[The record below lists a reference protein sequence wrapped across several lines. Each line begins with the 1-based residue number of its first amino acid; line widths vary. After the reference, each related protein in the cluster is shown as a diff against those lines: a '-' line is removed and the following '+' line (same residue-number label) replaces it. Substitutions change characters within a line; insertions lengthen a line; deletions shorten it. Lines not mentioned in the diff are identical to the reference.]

1 MTGLIF
7 AMHRVPQFLAAL
19 AFAVTAVVMT
29 SPAPASASPA
39 AAPVTAPA
47 KCPAFELSDAVK
59 EPLVFHARVTG
70 PGKATKKGGPVVY
83 PVTVVKALKGVT
95 GGSSLDVALN
105 PGVCQKKSLTANEDY
120 YFFVQK
126 KGDTI
131 LAAGSV
137 PRVEEY
143 TDKLQ
148 AEIAKE
154 FPDVIAPEPQ
164 QVSFSE
170 PASPEGQKLVEVA
183 APGVVLVVVG
193 LLGLIIVM
201 ILGRRKAT

>member
-1 MTGLIF
+1 
-7 AMHRVPQFLAAL
+7 
-19 AFAVTAVVMT
+19 
-29 SPAPASASPA
+29 
-39 AAPVTAPA
+39 
-47 KCPAFELSDAVK
+47 
-59 EPLVFHARVTG
+59 VTG

-131 LAAGSV
+131 LAAGSA

-154 FPDVIAPEPQ
+154 FPEVIAPEPQ

-201 ILGRRKAT
+201 ILGRRRAA

>member
-7 AMHRVPQFLAAL
+7 AMRRVPQFLAAL
-19 AFAVTAVVMT
+19 ALVVTAVATT
-29 SPAPASASPA
+29 SPAPASA
-39 AAPVTAPA
+39 APITAPA
-47 KCPAFELSDAVK
+47 KCPAFKLSDAVK

-131 LAAGSV
+131 LAAGSA

-154 FPDVIAPEPQ
+154 FPEVIAPEPQ

-183 APGVVLVVVG
+183 APGVVLLVVG

-201 ILGRRKAT
+201 ILGRRKSA

>member
-7 AMHRVPQFLAAL
+7 AMRRVPQFLAAVAL
-19 AFAVTAVVMT
+19 AATAAVMT

-47 KCPAFELSDAVK
+47 KCPAFKLSDAVK

-131 LAAGSV
+131 LAAGSA

-154 FPDVIAPEPQ
+154 FPEVIAPEPQ

-183 APGVVLVVVG
+183 APGVVLIVVG

-201 ILGRRKAT
+201 ILGRRRAA

>member
-7 AMHRVPQFLAAL
+7 AMRRVPQLLAAVAL
-19 AFAVTAVVMT
+19 AATAAVMT
-29 SPAPASASPA
+29 SPAPASAAPA
-39 AAPVTAPA
+39 TSTVTAPA
-47 KCPAFELSDAVK
+47 KCPAFKVSDAVK

-70 PGKATKKGGPVVY
+70 PGKATKSAGQVVY
-83 PVTVVKALKGVT
+83 PVTVVKALRGVT
-95 GGSSLDVALN
+95 GGSNLRVTLN
-105 PGVCQKKSLTANEDY
+105 PGPCQKKSLTTQEDY

-131 LAAGSV
+131 LAAGSA

-154 FPDVIAPEPQ
+154 FPEVIAPEPQ

-170 PASPEGQKLVEVA
+170 PASPEGQKLVELA
-183 APGVVLVVVG
+183 APGVALVVVG
-193 LLGLIIVM
+193 ILGLIIVM
-201 ILGRRKAT
+201 ILGRRKAA

>member
-1 MTGLIF
+1 LIF
-7 AMHRVPQFLAAL
+7 AMRRVPQFLAAVAL
-19 AFAVTAVVMT
+19 AATAMVTT
-29 SPAPASASPA
+29 SPAPAS

-47 KCPAFELSDAVK
+47 KCPAFKLSDAVK

-70 PGKATKKGGPVVY
+70 AGKATKKGGPVVY

-95 GGSSLDVALN
+95 GGSSLEVALN

-154 FPDVIAPEPQ
+154 FPEVIAPEPQ

-183 APGVVLVVVG
+183 APGVALVVVG

-201 ILGRRKAT
+201 ILGRRKAA

>member
-1 MTGLIF
+1 VTGLIF
-7 AMHRVPQFLAAL
+7 AMRRVPQFLAAL
-19 AFAVTAVVMT
+19 ALAVTAVVTT
-29 SPAPASASPA
+29 SPAPASAAPA
-39 AAPVTAPA
+39 MAPA
-47 KCPAFELSDAVK
+47 KCPAFVLSDAVE

-70 PGKATKKGGPVVY
+70 AGKATRKGGPVVY

-95 GGSSLDVALN
+95 GGSNLKVTLN
-105 PGVCQKKSLTANEDY
+105 PGVCQKKSLTTNEDY

-131 LAAGSV
+131 LAAGSL

-154 FPDVIAPEPQ
+154 FPEVIAPEPQ

-170 PASPEGQKLVEVA
+170 PASPEDQKLVEVA

-201 ILGRRKAT
+201 ILGRRKSA

>member
-7 AMHRVPQFLAAL
+7 AMRRVPQFLAAVAL
-19 AFAVTAVVMT
+19 AATAAVMT

-47 KCPAFELSDAVK
+47 KCPAFKLSDAVK

-131 LAAGSV
+131 LAAGSA

-154 FPDVIAPEPQ
+154 FPEVIAPEPQ

-183 APGVVLVVVG
+183 APGVVLIVVG

-201 ILGRRKAT
+201 ILGRRKVA

>member
-7 AMHRVPQFLAAL
+7 AMRRVPQILAAVAL
-19 AFAVTAVVMT
+19 AVTAAVTT
-29 SPAPASASPA
+29 SPATASAAPA
-39 AAPVTAPA
+39 TAPVTTTA
-47 KCPAFELSDAVK
+47 KCPAFVLSDAVK
-59 EPLVFHARVTG
+59 EPMVFHARVTG
-70 PGKATKKGGPVVY
+70 PGKAANKGGAVTY

-95 GGSSLDVALN
+95 SGSNLKVTLN

-120 YFFVQK
+120 YFFVQP

-131 LAAGSV
+131 LAAGTL

-170 PASPEGQKLVEVA
+170 PASPEGAKLVEVA
-183 APGVVLVVVG
+183 APGVALVVVG

-201 ILGRRKAT
+201 ILGRRRSA

>member
-7 AMHRVPQFLAAL
+7 AMRRVPQFLAAVAL
-19 AFAVTAVVMT
+19 AATAAVTT
-29 SPAPASASPA
+29 SPAPAS

-47 KCPAFELSDAVK
+47 KCPAFKLADAVK

-70 PGKATKKGGPVVY
+70 PGKPTKTAGQVVY

-95 GGSSLDVALN
+95 GGSSLKVVLN
-105 PGVCQKKSLTANEDY
+105 PGVCQPKSLIANEDY
-120 YFFVQK
+120 YFFAQK

-131 LAAGSV
+131 LAAGTQ

-154 FPDVIAPEPQ
+154 FPEVIAPEPQ

-201 ILGRRKAT
+201 ILGRRKAS